1 MNCVQHKPGKRS
13 APRERPRPR
22 GRKGDEHFQISQLG
36 KILQI
41 ETWLMMTVAVSITIL
56 DVPVH
61 DVTTEETLAL
71 IEQFVRDGVPR
82 QICTVNPEFIMLA
95 QKDVEFKQILDR
107 SVLNLPDGIGVV
119 WAAKRLGHPVRE
131 RVAGSDLVG
140 LIADRAQQ
148 TGWRIFLLGA
158 AEGVAAQAAIKLKEC
173 YPQASLVGA
182 YAGSPRMED
191 EVEIAA
197 RIRSAGATVLL
208 VAYGAPKQDKWIARN
223 LERTGVS
230 VAMGIGGS
238 LDFIVG
244 TQKRAPRWM
253 QRVGLEWLYR
263 LIREPWR
270 WRRQLALPKFVWA
283 VLFVKRRA

>member
-1 MNCVQHKPGKRS
+1 MTLPTS
-13 APRERPRPR
+13 
-22 GRKGDEHFQISQLG
+22 DLQLPTSIP
-36 KILQI
+36 ILG
-41 ETWLMMTVAVSITIL
+41 
-56 DVPVH
+56 VPIH
-61 DVTTEETLAL
+61 DVTTEETLTF
-71 IEQFVRDGVPR
+71 IDQFVRAGVPR

-95 QKDVEFKQILDR
+95 QKDKEFKQILDR
-107 SVLNLPDGIGVV
+107 SALNLPDGTGVV
-119 WAAKRLGHPVRE
+119 WAAKRVGQPVRE

-140 LIADRAQQ
+140 MMADRAQQ

-158 AEGVAAQAAIKLKEC
+158 AEGVAEQAASKLRER
-173 YPQASLVGA
+173 YPQTDIVGA
-182 YAGSPRMED
+182 YAGTPRPED

-197 RIRSAGATVLL
+197 RIRSSGATVLL

-230 VAMGIGGS
+230 VALGIGGS

-244 TQKRAPRWM
+244 TQQRAPQWM

-283 VLFVKRRA
+283 VLRKK